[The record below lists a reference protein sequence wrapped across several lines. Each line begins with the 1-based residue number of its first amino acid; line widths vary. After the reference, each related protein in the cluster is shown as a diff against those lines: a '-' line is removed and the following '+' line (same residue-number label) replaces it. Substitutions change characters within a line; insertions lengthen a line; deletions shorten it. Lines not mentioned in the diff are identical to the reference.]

1 MTKRFAIIIESGN
14 VAGQDDLPGARKDAK
29 NWEAFLRS
37 KQGGTWGDDEI
48 RVLHKPRLVEVAIL
62 NILHKNEYVF
72 LAFSGHGE
80 EVVDRSTGKAITR
93 VCLNEHELS
102 VDTETLSPSQFG
114 TAIFDCCRGVENAV
128 GHIELLNEASR
139 GGRQTMAFTT
149 THAKSASV
157 QLVNGTRKT
166 YRATEDGCRKTFL
179 HALESKSM
187 DPAVY
192 MYSCGKNEG
201 AGEDPSAGG
210 YYTTLLINGAK
221 DWFEAQKTDPYYRVY
236 TTKTAHDFAVKAMS
250 IRNPQ
255 QHPEYIPFN
264 QNYPFAVG

>member
-1 MTKRFAIIIESGN
+1 
-14 VAGQDDLPGARKDAK
+14 
-29 NWEAFLRS
+29 LRS

-80 EVVDRSTGKAITR
+80 EVGDRSTGKSITR

-102 VDTETLSPSQFG
+102 VDVGALSPSQFG

-128 GHIELLNEASR
+128 GHIGLLNEGSR
-139 GGRQTMAFTT
+139 GGRGTVAFTVLN
-149 THAKSASV
+149 AKRGAV
-157 QLVNGTRKT
+157 QVANGSRTT

-187 DPAVY
+187 DPTVY
-192 MYSCGKNEG
+192 MYSCGKYEG

-210 YYTTLLINGAK
+210 YYTTLLINGAN
-221 DWFEAQKTDPYYRVY
+221 DWFESQKTDPYYRVY
-236 TTKTAHDFAVKAMS
+236 TTKMAHDFAVKAMRV
-250 IRNPQ
+250 RNPQ
-255 QHPEYIPFN
+255 QHPEYAPID